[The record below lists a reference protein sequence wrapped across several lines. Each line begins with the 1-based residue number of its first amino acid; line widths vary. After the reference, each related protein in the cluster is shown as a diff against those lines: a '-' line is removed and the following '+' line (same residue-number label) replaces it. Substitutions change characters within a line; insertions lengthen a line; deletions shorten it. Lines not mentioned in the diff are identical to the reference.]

1 MKRATM
7 HVVDNAVFFL
17 HEEFMMRKN
26 RTKIKKKVIASLV
39 MMCMATAISGFC
51 FLSLS
56 MKQNLVSIAEDK
68 VAMSASVRPDQTYYG
83 VVLVLMICMLFSFL
97 YYLYRR
103 DLKKHFHDSDIIN
116 G

>member
-1 MKRATM
+1 MLSDFIREG
-7 HVVDNAVFFL
+7 L
-17 HEEFMMRKN
+17 IMRKN

-83 VVLVLMICMLFSFL
+83 VVLVLMICMLFSFM

-103 DLKKHFHDSDIIN
+103 DFKKHFHDSDMIN